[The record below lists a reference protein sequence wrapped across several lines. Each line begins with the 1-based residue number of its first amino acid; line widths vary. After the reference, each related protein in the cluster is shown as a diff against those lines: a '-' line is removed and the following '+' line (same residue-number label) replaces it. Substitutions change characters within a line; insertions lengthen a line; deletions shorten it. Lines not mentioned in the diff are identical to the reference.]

1 MRYLFMCRSLTY
13 AQRAARA
20 LERAGIS
27 ASVIKAPQ
35 SVSGS
40 GCGYC
45 VSVSGGREN
54 RAAQILRN
62 DNLLQGKIYLMDTDS
77 ELREVFL

>member
-1 MRYLFMCRSLTY
+1 MRYIFMCRSLTY
-13 AQRAARA
+13 AQRASRA

-27 ASVIKAPQ
+27 GFVGKAPQ
-35 SVSGS
+35 SVSGN

-45 VSVSGGREN
+45 VSVAYGKEN
-54 RAAQILRN
+54 RAAQVLRGEK
-62 DNLLQGKIYLMDTDS
+62 LLQGKIYLVISDT